1 MLRQFAGTLDLFLTN
16 IELLHKIRAAGTLS
30 AMPEPALETHDLR
43 KTYVQPKRAPGLWGS
58 LKALV
63 KGDKTEVE
71 AVKGISLRLERGE
84 RVGFLGPN
92 GAGKTTTLKMLS
104 GILYP
109 TSGSAK
115 VLGFEPWK
123 RDPKMLRRMALV
135 MGNKQQLWWDLPAM
149 DSFAV
154 LKEIYEVPADLHK
167 KRLDRLIDELDL
179 GDKVD
184 TQVRRL
190 SLGERMK
197 CELVAALLHAPEVV
211 FLDEPT
217 LGLDVVSQKRIRDF
231 LREAQR
237 EDGTTLLLTSHYM
250 QDVTE
255 LCDRVVVIDRGGVVF
270 EGTLEA
276 MSARFS
282 DTRRVR
288 LTLEREVSSDE
299 LARYGRVVENAG
311 VSVALDVPRA
321 ETARAAAALLQALPV
336 ADVAIEETD
345 VEDVLRAMFAE
356 GKEAQGPKSSSQIG
370 H

>member
-1 MLRQFAGTLDLFLTN
+1 
-16 IELLHKIRAAGTLS
+16 
-30 AMPEPALETHDLR
+30 MPEPAVETHNLR
-43 KTYVQPKRAPGLWGS
+43 KTYVQPKRAPGMMGS
-58 LKALV
+58 VKALF
-63 KGDKTEVE
+63 KGDKTEIE
-71 AVKGISLRLERGE
+71 AVKGISLRLEKGE

-104 GILYP
+104 GILHP
-109 TSGSAK
+109 TAGEAK
-115 VLGFEPWK
+115 VLGYEPWK
-123 RDPKMLRRMALV
+123 RDPRMLQRMALV

-154 LKEIYEVPADLHK
+154 LKEIYEVPADLYK

-179 GDKVD
+179 KDKVN

-197 CELVAALLHAPEVV
+197 CELVAALLHGPEVV

-231 LREAQR
+231 LKEQQQ
-237 EDGTTLLLTSHYM
+237 EDGMTLLLTSHYM

-255 LCDRVVVIDRGGVVF
+255 LCDRVVVIDHGAVVF

-288 LTLEREVSSDE
+288 LTLEKPVPSEDLV
-299 LARYGRVVENAG
+299 AYGRIVENEG
-311 VSVALDVPRA
+311 VTVALDVPRA

-336 ADVAIEETD
+336 ADLSIEETD

-356 GKEAQGPKSSSQIG
+356 GREEERGNKE
-370 H
+370 

>member
-1 MLRQFAGTLDLFLTN
+1 M
-16 IELLHKIRAAGTLS
+16 S
-30 AMPEPALETHDLR
+30 EPAVETRDLR
-43 KTYVQPKRAPGLWGS
+43 KTYVQPKRAPGVLGS
-58 LKALV
+58 IKSLF
-63 KGDKTEVE
+63 KGDKTEVQ

-104 GILYP
+104 GILHP
-109 TSGSAK
+109 SGGEAR
-115 VLGFEPWK
+115 VLGYEPWK
-123 RDPKMLRRMALV
+123 RDPKMLSQMALV

-154 LKEIYEVPADLHK
+154 LKEIYEVPTDVYQ
-167 KRLDRLIDELDL
+167 KRLDRLIEELEL
-179 GDKVD
+179 KDKVN

-197 CELVAALLHAPEVV
+197 CELVAALLHSPKVV

-231 LREAQR
+231 LREEQR
-237 EDGTTLLLTSHYM
+237 ETGTTLLLTSHYM
-250 QDVTE
+250 QDVTD
-255 LCDRVVVIDRGGVVF
+255 LCDRVVVIDHGTVVF
-270 EGTLEA
+270 EGTLDQ

-288 LTLEREVSSDE
+288 LTLERPVSSTD
-299 LARYGRVVENAG
+299 LAAYGRVVENEG
-311 VSVALDVPRA
+311 QTVALDVPRS

-345 VEDVLRAMFAE
+345 VEDVLRAMFEE
-356 GKEAQGPKSSSQIG
+356 GRR
-370 H
+370 

>member
-1 MLRQFAGTLDLFLTN
+1 
-16 IELLHKIRAAGTLS
+16 
-30 AMPEPALETHDLR
+30 MPEPAVETRALR
-43 KTYVQPKRAPGLWGS
+43 KTYVQPKREAGMLGS
-58 LKALV
+58 VKSLF

-71 AVKGISLRLERGE
+71 AVVGIDLRLERGE

-104 GILYP
+104 GILFP
-109 TSGSAK
+109 TSGEAR

-123 RDPKMLRRMALV
+123 RDPAMLRRMALV

-154 LKEIYEVPADLHK
+154 LKEIYEVPDDLYK
-167 KRLDRLIDELDL
+167 KRLDRLVEELDL
-179 GDKVD
+179 AAKIH

-197 CELVAALLHAPEVV
+197 CELVAALLHGPEVV

-217 LGLDVVSQKRIRDF
+217 LGLDVVSQKRMRDF
-231 LREAQR
+231 LKEQQR

-255 LCDRVVVIDRGGVVF
+255 LCDRVVVIDRGRIVF
-270 EGTLEA
+270 EGTLEQ
-276 MSARFS
+276 MSSKFS

-288 LTLEREVSSDE
+288 LTLERPVLSEDLE
-299 LARYGRVVENAG
+299 GYGRIVENEG
-311 VSVALDVPRA
+311 HTVALDVPRA
-321 ETARAAAALLQALPV
+321 ETAKATAALLSAFPV

-356 GKEAQGPKSSSQIG
+356 SK

>member
-1 MLRQFAGTLDLFLTN
+1 MAHNDGMSQ
-16 IELLHKIRAAGTLS
+16 AAV
-30 AMPEPALETHDLR
+30 ETHDLR
-43 KTYVQPKRAPGLWGS
+43 KTYVQPKRAPGMMGS
-58 LKALV
+58 IKSLF

-71 AVKGISLRLERGE
+71 AVKGISLRLEKGE

-104 GILYP
+104 GILHP
-109 TSGSAK
+109 TGGEAK
-115 VLGFEPWK
+115 VLGFDPWK
-123 RDPKMLRRMALV
+123 RDPKMLQRIALV

-154 LKEIYEVPADLHK
+154 LKEIYEVPDDLYK
-167 KRLDRLIDELDL
+167 KRIDRLIDELDL
-179 GDKVD
+179 KEKVN

-197 CELVAALLHAPEVV
+197 CELVAALLHGPEVV

-231 LREAQR
+231 LQEQQR
-237 EDGTTLLLTSHYM
+237 EDGMTLLLTSHYM

-255 LCDRVVVIDRGGVVF
+255 LCDRVVVIDHGTVVF
-270 EGTLEA
+270 EGTLEQ

-288 LTLEREVSSDE
+288 LTLEKPVSSDD
-299 LARYGRVVENAG
+299 LAAYGRVTENEG
-311 VSVALDVPRA
+311 VAVALDVPRA
-321 ETARAAAALLQALPV
+321 ETARVAAALLQALPV

-356 GKEAQGPKSSSQIG
+356 GR
-370 H
+370 

>member
-1 MLRQFAGTLDLFLTN
+1 
-16 IELLHKIRAAGTLS
+16 
-30 AMPEPALETHDLR
+30 MPDPAVETHDLR
-43 KTYVQPKRAPGLWGS
+43 KTYVQPKRAPGTMGA

-63 KGDKTEVE
+63 RGDKTQVE

-104 GILYP
+104 GILHP
-109 TSGSAK
+109 TSGESR
-115 VLGFEPWK
+115 VLGFEPWR
-123 RDPKMLRRMALV
+123 RDPRMLQRMALV

-154 LKEIYEVPADLHK
+154 LKEIYEIPADVY
-167 KRLDRLIDELDL
+167 KRRLTRLIDELEL
-179 GDKVD
+179 KDKVD

-197 CELVAALLHAPEVV
+197 CELAAALLHGPDVV

-231 LREAQR
+231 LREEQR
-237 EDGTTLLLTSHYM
+237 QSGTTLLLTSHYM

-255 LCDRVVVIDRGGVVF
+255 LCDRVIVIDRGTVVF

-282 DTRRVR
+282 DTRRIR
-288 LTLEREVSSDE
+288 LTLERPIATDD
-299 LARYGRVVENAG
+299 LATYGRVVENG
-311 VSVALDVPRA
+311 GHVVALDVPRA

-356 GKEAQGPKSSSQIG
+356 GKEAREG
-370 H
+370 